1 MNRIPR
7 LKNVGIELV
16 VRTYVTL
23 GTTENQAW
31 EFRDLKIGYQIEL
44 YFPRKK
50 IKKMIGKRMPT
61 RRSRTREG
69 VKNEEARNL
78 KPKKKSLSPDIR

>member
-7 LKNVGIELV
+7 LKNAGIELV

-31 EFRDLKIGYQIEL
+31 EFRDLKTGYQIEL
-44 YFPRKK
+44 YFPRNKK
-50 IKKMIGKRMPT
+50 
-61 RRSRTREG
+61 
-69 VKNEEARNL
+69 
-78 KPKKKSLSPDIR
+78 

>member
-31 EFRDLKIGYQIEL
+31 EFRDLKTGYQIEL

-50 IKKMIGKRMPT
+50 NKKDDWQKDANTQEQKERRGK
-61 RRSRTREG
+61 
-69 VKNEEARNL
+69 K
-78 KPKKKSLSPDIR
+78 